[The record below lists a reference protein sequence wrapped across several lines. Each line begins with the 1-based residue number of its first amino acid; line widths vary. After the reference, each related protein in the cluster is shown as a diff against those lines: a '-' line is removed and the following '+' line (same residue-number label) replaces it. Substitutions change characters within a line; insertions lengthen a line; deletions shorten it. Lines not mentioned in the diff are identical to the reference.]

1 MMPLAR
7 LWTWIGQIFIPLAIG
22 WAIYIRHG
30 FGEKL
35 PPDGV
40 LISRG
45 YWGLLIALLA
55 GSALV
60 WTCALYIRLAR
71 KRRALLLVPP
81 NTAFEDAKDR
91 SGVISYGTA
100 CIFALAVLAALI
112 TFGVRYSESFIHGWN
127 ARTPVQQGFWGSRI
141 KAHEVVGC
149 SSQPCYAVGP
159 RIDGTGNTV
168 FGVNEYILYV
178 TDGVLAL
185 LALLLVSGLVYL
197 AIVLA
202 RRASR

>member
-22 WAIYIRHG
+22 WAIYIRNG

-60 WTCALYIRLAR
+60 WTCALYIGLAS

-91 SGVISYGTA
+91 SAVISYGTA

-112 TFGVRYSESFIHGWN
+112 TFGARYSESFIQGWN
-127 ARTPVQQGFWGSRI
+127 SRTPVQQGFWSSRI
-141 KAHEVVGC
+141 KAHEVGC

-159 RIDGTGNTV
+159 RIDGTGTTV

-185 LALLLVSGLVYL
+185 FALLLGSGLVYL
-197 AIVLA
+197 AVVLT
-202 RRASR
+202 RRPSR